1 MFSLKFWNRSFSKH
15 TSANK
20 SNEATAS
27 TTVNSKQPKTQTLVD
42 DKAINITD
50 DGINYKIKL
59 KARDREDQQ
68 HLRVFITPEGQELT
82 FYDNQTQ
89 QFHTIDQPLLRRDN
103 FAEQN
108 KVVNPYASDA
118 IALAVMADLAETGNK
133 IDGFSSAY
141 KVIESENLMCLY
153 PDTFLKQV
161 YNFQVGLK
169 NSKDEYVSSFYKY
182 KTVELDQ
189 IENFIEFQGKYPK
202 AEFYRLALLGE
213 NAVKIAITSLDEQD
227 CTEGEEEDLAF
238 AIDLSTPAFTG
249 YLGYDQLVSNAR
261 SMVNRFMN
269 GVKLARFQSKPAKD
283 KLSVMLYGPP
293 GTGKTQFMIELYKLA
308 LQTSAQGI
316 KEKSPEF
323 QLFKLAKTDF
333 GSEYHNKSEKQLQ
346 AYLDKIETYLAK
358 DDNNFALFFIDE
370 VDEIAAKRVEAKGAC
385 DKSDNS
391 IVTILLKCLSDKNK
405 LKRTIFVCATNF
417 YDNLDAA
424 FKRPGRFDQAFHMG
438 YIQSPETI
446 EELFYMNFANHNLC
460 IKSKGDTFAMVIS
473 NLAKVMA
480 MTNTTTAAE
489 VASIVVQVQSKIDSR
504 VEALEDQIAEELTK
518 LESNTDLDTA
528 KARYLEIQNELMRE
542 QDIMEAFYAT
552 YPKLAQQLQ
561 SEAQNSSVEYGNS
574 DNTPAFYLQ
583 PLDDSEY
590 PIYELEANEQ
600 MLLQLELGSEYVQ
613 PGEVDLELL
622 MMTN

>member
-1 MFSLKFWNRSFSKH
+1 MINLKFWNRSLSKPA
-15 TSANK
+15 SANTT
-20 SNEATAS
+20 NEGTAS
-27 TTVNSKQPKTQTLVD
+27 TTKQSKIHTVVD
-42 DKAINITD
+42 DKAISITD
-50 DGINYKIKL
+50 DGVNFKIKL
-59 KARDREDQQ
+59 KARDPEEKE

-82 FYDNQTQ
+82 FYDSQTQ
-89 QFHTIDQPLLRRDN
+89 QFHSIDQPLLRRDN
-103 FAEQN
+103 FEEQN
-108 KVVNPYASDA
+108 KVVNPYASEV

-133 IDGFSSAY
+133 IDGFDPSY

-153 PDTFLKQV
+153 PNTFLEQV

-189 IENFIEFQGKYPK
+189 IQNFVEFQEKYPK
-202 AEFYRLALLGE
+202 VDFYRLALLGK
-213 NAVKIAITSLDEQD
+213 NAVKIALTSLDDQD
-227 CTEGEEEDLAF
+227 DTEGEEELAY

-261 SMVNRFMN
+261 SMVNRFIN
-269 GVKLARFQSKPAKD
+269 GVKLARYQSKPAKD

-293 GTGKTQFMIELYKLA
+293 GTGKTQFMMELYKLA
-308 LQTSAQGI
+308 LQTSTQNI
-316 KEKSPEF
+316 KGKSPEF

-346 AYLDKIETYLAK
+346 AYLDKIEAYLDK

-391 IVTILLKCLSDKNK
+391 IITILLKCLSDKNK

-438 YIQSPETI
+438 YIQSPKTI
-446 EELFYMNFANHNLC
+446 EELFYLNFANYNLC
-460 IKSKGDTFAMVIS
+460 IESKGDTFAILIS
-473 NLAKVMA
+473 NLSKVMA
-480 MTNTTTAAE
+480 MTNTTTPAE
-489 VASIVVQVQSKIDSR
+489 VASIVVQVQSKLDSR
-504 VEALEDQIAEELTK
+504 IEALEDQIAEELTT

-528 KARYLEIQNELMRE
+528 KARYLEIHNELMQE
-542 QDIMEAFYAT
+542 QDILDAFYAT

-561 SEAQNSSVEYGNS
+561 SEAQNSSVEYINS
-574 DNTPAFYLQ
+574 DNSPAFYLQ

-600 MLLQLELGSEYVQ
+600 MLLQLEMGSEYVQ

-622 MMTN
+622 SMIN